1 MAEDSYRMPCPQCSP
16 PGLYARSPASLTPC
30 SYPLMLQCWAEDADE
45 RPTFEH
51 LMTALLVC
59 VKWFPSTVQP
69 LVSVSE
75 REIELVAPSNRS
87 GTD

>member
-1 MAEDSYRMPCPQCSP
+1 MPCPQCSP
-16 PGLYARSPASLTPC
+16 PGLYALSPASLTPC

-59 VKWFPSTVQP
+59 VRQCEV
-69 LVSVSE
+69 VSLHRVG
-75 REIELVAPSNRS
+75 VCV
-87 GTD
+87 